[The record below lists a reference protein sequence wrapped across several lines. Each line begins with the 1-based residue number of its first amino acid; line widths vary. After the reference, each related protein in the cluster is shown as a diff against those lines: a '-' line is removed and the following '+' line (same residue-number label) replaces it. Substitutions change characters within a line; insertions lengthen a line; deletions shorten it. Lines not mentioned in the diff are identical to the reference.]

1 MTKYYK
7 EPTELFARFVEGLY
21 TDKEEVIS
29 LAPYTYNKFKEL
41 FLQGYYSPLNKL
53 FEIVNIIL

>member
-1 MTKYYK
+1 MH
-7 EPTELFARFVEGLY
+7 
-21 TDKEEVIS
+21 I
-29 LAPYTYNKFKEL
+29 APYTYKKFKEL